1 MKKQRIEL
9 ELPQPVYEFLCK
21 ATKNPQ
27 RFLQQI
33 FECSLR
39 SFFNYYWG
47 ERYSNISSLLREY
60 VNEPEIKAGFEP
72 ISDSEIM
79 QKILKVLN

>member
-1 MKKQRIEL
+1 MKKISVVL

-47 ERYSNISSLLREY
+47 DRYSNISSLLHEY

-72 ISDSEIM
+72 VSDSEIL
-79 QKILKVLN
+79 QKLKAIS